1 MPSDASDRSQVFPLR
16 GYNKIHLH
24 GRIGLHRGGRAVR
37 IRALFRATKRGV
49 LASLLTVVLSG
60 CSGEIGGSGVNG
72 DRDGSPPVESVFGPI
87 TCEDPSIVGE
97 APLRRLSVQQYTN
110 VLRDL
115 FGSGAVDQ
123 VSSSLALVPF
133 DGEDEKSFSQMDM
146 RLAQRHVDAFFAV
159 ADGVSGAAVADS
171 DQMSSMLGS
180 CATDIDQQ
188 CFEGFV
194 RTFGSRVYRR
204 PLTAD
209 EVNGYLELFDA
220 EGPAQSVQ
228 DALLVMLMA
237 PSFLYHMETEGT
249 VNGNRL
255 TLEPFA
261 LASRLSFHF
270 WQTMPDA
277 ELFQAADD
285 GSLMTE
291 DGYREQV
298 DRLASDPR
306 TQDTVRQFFSE
317 WYRLG
322 GFIGFVQNPQFE
334 RFVEGVEIAGLYEE
348 MVAEAQRLVDYYTW
362 DVDGSYQDILTSSLS
377 FALDERLAAIYGVPV
392 WDGVGEPPS
401 LPSGERSGLLTRAA
415 FLVSGDAN
423 TNPFKRGAFIRK
435 HVLCDPLTQPT
446 NLPPGS
452 LAPPD
457 ADPERTTRER
467 FSDKVADQPCLG
479 CHAQFSDLGYVLE
492 SYDGLGRY
500 RTEEEIF
507 DDMGEWIATLPV
519 DSTGM
524 PRIDFEGDTEV
535 SGPVEML
542 EEIASN
548 EKATACFAR
557 HYFRYTYRRNE
568 RTSDGCSLASI
579 RDAVVEGL
587 PLRDVLTDVAMQPA
601 FQERVLE

>member
-1 MPSDASDRSQVFPLR
+1 MT
-16 GYNKIHLH
+16 
-24 GRIGLHRGGRAVR
+24 
-37 IRALFRATKRGV
+37 ALFQPVKRGV
-49 LASLLTVVLSG
+49 LLSSLALGVIACTG
-60 CSGEIGGSGVNG
+60 DIGGGGV
-72 DRDGSPPVESVFGPI
+72 DRGGGGGPPVESVFGPI
-87 TCEDPSIVGE
+87 TCEDPSTVGE
-97 APLRRLSVQQYTN
+97 APLRRLSVQQYAN

-115 FGSGAVDQ
+115 FGSAALDQ
-123 VSSSLALVPF
+123 VSSSLALLPS

-159 ADGVSGAAVADS
+159 ADGVSAAAAADAG
-171 DQMSSMLGS
+171 QMSSLLGS
-180 CATDIDQQ
+180 CAGNIDQP

-194 RTFGSRVYRR
+194 QTFGRRVYRR
-204 PLTAD
+204 PLTGD
-209 EVNGYLELFDA
+209 ELNEYLELFDA
-220 EGPAQSVQ
+220 AEPSQSVQ

-237 PSFLYHMETEGT
+237 PSFLYHVETEGSI
-249 VNGNRL
+249 NGRRL
-255 TLEPFA
+255 TLEPYA

-277 ELFQAADD
+277 ELFEAAED

-291 DGYREQV
+291 EGYQAQV
-298 DRLASDPR
+298 DRLVSDPR
-306 TQDTVRQFFSE
+306 TRDTARQFFSE

-334 RFVEGVEIAGLYEE
+334 RFAEEIEIAGLYEE
-348 MVAEAQRLVDYYTW
+348 MVVETQRLVDYYTW
-362 DVDGSYQDILTSSLS
+362 DIDGSYQDILTSSLS
-377 FALDERLAAIYGVPV
+377 FARDDRLAGIYGVPA
-392 WDGVGEPPS
+392 WDGAGAPPS
-401 LPSGERSGLLTRAA
+401 LPSSERSGLLSRAA

-423 TNPFKRGAFIRK
+423 TNPFKRGAFIRR
-435 HVLCDPLTQPT
+435 HVLCDQLAQPT

-457 ADPERTTRER
+457 PDPELTTRQR
-467 FSDKVADQPCLG
+467 FSDKVAEPQCSG
-479 CHAQFSDLGYVLE
+479 CHAQFADLGYVLE

-500 RTEEEIF
+500 RSEEEVF

-519 DSTGM
+519 DSSAGL
-524 PRIDFEGDTEV
+524 RIDSEGDVAV

-542 EEIASN
+542 EEIASG
-548 EKATACFAR
+548 EKAVACFAR

-579 RDAVVEGL
+579 RDAVMEGI

-601 FQERVLE
+601 FRERVLE